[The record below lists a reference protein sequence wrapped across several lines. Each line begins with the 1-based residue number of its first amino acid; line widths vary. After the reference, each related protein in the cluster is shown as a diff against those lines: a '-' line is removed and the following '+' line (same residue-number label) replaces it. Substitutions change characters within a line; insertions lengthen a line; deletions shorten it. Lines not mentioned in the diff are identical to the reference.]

1 MAKESK
7 TQDNISKTW
16 IMTVGVVFEGE
27 ETKESA
33 IREFQESIDNYLSD
47 YRMVEVINA
56 KQGSLSFKI
65 VENEL

>member
-1 MAKESK
+1 MAKENK
-7 TQDNISKTW
+7 PQDNVSKTW

-27 ETKESA
+27 ETKELA
-33 IREFQESIDNYLSD
+33 MREFQESIDNYLSD
-47 YRMVEVINA
+47 YKMVEVINA